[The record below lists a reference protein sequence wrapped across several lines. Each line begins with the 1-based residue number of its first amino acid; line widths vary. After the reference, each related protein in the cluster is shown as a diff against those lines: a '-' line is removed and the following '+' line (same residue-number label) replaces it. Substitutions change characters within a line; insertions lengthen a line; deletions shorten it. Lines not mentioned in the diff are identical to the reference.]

1 MILTMILPMTLIKT
15 LTKTLTMLTPGNRG
29 VVTLPQDWVYHD
41 NNTLA
46 ASREA
51 ARYGSSFK

>member
-1 MILTMILPMTLIKT
+1 MILTMTLIKT